1 MTRRAWEIPP
11 DVDRWLDEYHATA
24 VGQWRRARDVRVQ
37 YDDKGAVWRVMY
49 LLELVEVVNVGD
61 SGNAGIR

>member
-1 MTRRAWEIPP
+1 MTRRAWESPP

-37 YDDKGAVWRVMY
+37 YDDSGAVWRVMY
-49 LLELVEVVNVGD
+49 LLEVANVGD
-61 SGNAGIR
+61 SGDALVR